1 MGQKVNPISFRLG
14 IIRDWKS
21 QWFAKSPKKYSR
33 YLAQDIIIRNL
44 IWKRLSTAAVSSI
57 QIERLANII
66 RVIIYSARP
75 GLVIGRGGVGIEK
88 IKKEVKKHL
97 LKEFPETKD
106 IDLKIDIEEIR
117 DPSADAQIM
126 AQWGTEKLEKRM
138 PYRRVIK
145 QMIDRVS
152 QVKEVKGVKV
162 AVKGRLNG
170 AEIARKE
177 WLKWGQI
184 PLQTLRADVDY
195 GEAIAHTIY
204 GTIGVKVWIYKGEKF
219 K

>member
-21 QWFAKSPKKYSR
+21 QWFVKSPKKYSR

-44 IWKRLSTAAVSSI
+44 IWKKLSIAAVSNI
-57 QIERLANII
+57 KIERLANTIRII
-66 RVIIYSARP
+66 ICSARP
-75 GLVIGRGGVGIEK
+75 GLIIKRGGSGIEE
-88 IKKEVKKHL
+88 IKREIRKKL
-97 LKEFPETKD
+97 LKDFPEIKD
-106 IDLKIDIEEIR
+106 AELKIDIDEVR

-126 AQWGTEKLEKRM
+126 SQWGAEKLEKRM
-138 PYRRVIK
+138 PYRRIMK
-145 QMIDRVS
+145 QIIDRVS
-152 QVKEVKGVKV
+152 QVKGIKGVKV
-162 AVKGRLNG
+162 VVKGRLNG

-184 PLQTLRADVDY
+184 PLQTIRADVDY
-195 GEAIAHTIY
+195 GEATAHTTY

>member
-1 MGQKVNPISFRLG
+1 MGHKVNPISFRLG

-21 QWFAKSPKKYSR
+21 QWFVRSPRKYSR
-33 YLAQDIIIRNL
+33 YLAQDIVIRNL
-44 IWKRLSTAAVSSI
+44 IWKKLATAAVSEI
-57 QIERLANII
+57 KIERLAKAIRII
-66 RVIIYSARP
+66 ICSARP
-75 GLVIGRGGVGIEK
+75 GLIIKRGGSGIEE
-88 IKKEVKKHL
+88 IKKEIRKKL
-97 LKEFPETKD
+97 LKDFPETKETE
-106 IDLKIDIEEIR
+106 LKIDIEEVR
-117 DPSADAQIM
+117 NPSMDAQIM
-126 AQWGTEKLEKRM
+126 SQWGTEKLEKRM
-138 PYRRVIK
+138 PYRRVMK

-162 AVKGRLNG
+162 AIKGRLNG

-184 PLQTLRADVDY
+184 PLQTLRADIDY
-195 GEAIAHTIY
+195 GESTAHTIY

>member
-21 QWFAKSPKKYSR
+21 QWFARSPKKYSR

-44 IWKRLSTAAVSSI
+44 IWKRLSTAAVSNI

-106 IDLKIDIEEIR
+106 TNLKIDIEEIR

-170 AEIARKE
+170 AEISRKE

-195 GEAIAHTIY
+195 GEAVAHTIY